1 MEGSGEGEAV
11 LELSGVRELSEISA
25 AARVRVSVGI
35 SRDKDMFIVMNHGRG
50 LSALGCI
57 IWFREYI
64 SQRQASGTTTFCP
77 KEPGYM
83 MHDA

>member
-35 SRDKDMFIVMNHGRG
+35 SRDKDKFIVMNHARG

-64 SQRQASGTTTFCP
+64 SQRQSFRDHYILSKGTVI
-77 KEPGYM
+77 
-83 MHDA
+83 HDA

>member
-35 SRDKDMFIVMNHGRG
+35 SRDKDKFIVMNHARG
-50 LSALGCI
+50 LSVVLFGSGNILAKDK
-57 IWFREYI
+57 
-64 SQRQASGTTTFCP
+64 ASGTTTYCP
-77 KEPGYM
+77 KEP
-83 MHDA
+83 

>member
-35 SRDKDMFIVMNHGRG
+35 SRDKDKFIVMNHARG

-64 SQRQASGTTTFCP
+64 SQRQSFRDHYIVSKGAVI
-77 KEPGYM
+77 
-83 MHDA
+83 HDA